1 MRISKK
7 QLKATTLMASAVSA
21 GLLAISSSASAAT
34 ASATSNLSV
43 SATVQG
49 FCTISDAS
57 LAFGTNISATG
68 SQGSPNVTDWDGST
82 TITAMCNKGTTG
94 TITASMGLNPDGTTI
109 RRMASG
115 SDRLSYEL
123 YTDSA
128 RTTKL
133 TPQIATF
140 TIAGA
145 GTSETKT
152 IYGRIPGG
160 SNINNAPNGS
170 YSDTVTLTVAYGL

>member
-1 MRISKK
+1 MHISKK
-7 QLKATTLMASAVSA
+7 QFKTATALMASAISA
-21 GLLAISSSASAAT
+21 GLLATPPAAFAAT
-34 ASATSNLSV
+34 NTSNLTV
-43 SATVQG
+43 TATVQG
-49 FCTISDAS
+49 FCTISDAT
-57 LAFGTNISATG
+57 LAFGNVSSTG
-68 SQGSPNVTDWDGST
+68 SQGTSSVTDKSGNT

-94 TITASMGLNPDGTTI
+94 TITANMGLNPDGTTI

-115 SDRLSYEL
+115 TDRLSYEL
-123 YTDSA
+123 YTDSGL
-128 RTTKL
+128 TTQL
-133 TPQIATF
+133 LGNTTTF

-170 YSDTVTLTVAYGL
+170 YTDTVVLTVAYAL

>member
-1 MRISKK
+1 
-7 QLKATTLMASAVSA
+7 
-21 GLLAISSSASAAT
+21 
-34 ASATSNLSV
+34 
-43 SATVQG
+43 
-49 FCTISDAS
+49 
-57 LAFGTNISATG
+57 
-68 SQGSPNVTDWDGST
+68 
-82 TITAMCNKGTTG
+82 MCNKGTTG